1 MLLCTLMI
9 YKPVITTNLEA
20 VVTVIGK
27 SQRNQEV
34 AQSLEAMQ
42 TAARQQIAAK
52 YQRRNQ
58 YLLATTLSVGED
70 NQLTIAADN
79 VKYYENVH
87 WSAVAKLPDCDA
99 TCVKGIG
106 GPTSGGGKNCKTDVH
121 TELRFLFGA
130 HFRNQ
135 LKSGGKISVVQPLY
149 SLRRTISMQLWR
161 MRRRSCIL
169 SIC

>member
-1 MLLCTLMI
+1 MI

-27 SQRNQEV
+27 SQRNQEI

-52 YQRRNQ
+52 YQSRNQ

-70 NQLTIAADN
+70 NQLIITADN
-79 VKYYENVH
+79 VMYYENVH
-87 WSAVAKLPDCDA
+87 WSQVAKLPDCDA
-99 TCVKGIG
+99 TYVKGIG
-106 GPTSGGGKNCKTDVH
+106 EIQSKLRPGETLGVPTSGDRKCKNTDVH
-121 TELRFLFGA
+121 TELLFLFGA

-135 LKSGGKISVVQPLY
+135 LKSGGKISVVQPLF
-149 SLRRTISMQLWR
+149 SQRRTD
-161 MRRRSCIL
+161 
-169 SIC
+169 